1 MKIVEITEGL
11 SIILNNEEADLLK
24 KYSFE
29 EPVLKKSL
37 TEREKIIANQ
47 LVVKDLLL
55 RKNNNGSIQYSRKKA
70 RPSSS

>member
-29 EPVLKKSL
+29 EAVSKKSL
-37 TEREKIIANQ
+37 TEREQIIANQ
-47 LVVKDLLL
+47 LVIKDLLL
-55 RKNNNGSIQYSRKKA
+55 RKNIDGTIQYSRKQA
-70 RPSSS
+70 RPGIN